1 MISTPIKMLSWNVLQ
16 SVVLENFQI
25 QPMKGHWKFKVGG
38 GSQLPECLQEHM
50 TEAKRKF
57 PDGWGSN
64 QKPST
69 CGRGYFLKSHNLV
82 TLQPIVKKAQ
92 DPSKY

>member
-1 MISTPIKMLSWNVLQ
+1 
-16 SVVLENFQI
+16 
-25 QPMKGHWKFKVGG
+25 
-38 GSQLPECLQEHM
+38 M

-69 CGRGYFLKSHNLV
+69 WGHGYFLKSHKLV